1 MRNAPTLQTSRLR
14 ELDSESDGFFSPSL
28 MLNTQ
33 MHQMYSFPMELD
45 LPWACRALD

>member
-28 MLNTQ
+28 MRNTR
-33 MHQMYSFPMELD
+33 MLPMCSFSRELD
-45 LPWACRALD
+45 WPWVCSLPD